1 VSARTP
7 PLRLATLVALLA
19 ACAREPATASVDQ
32 APPAA
37 PAADPHVDEV
47 PPAVAEAPACPLPDE
62 ILTPWQF
69 ALIVMDP
76 HHLTVEQRRQRAYAR
91 RKAVMLNP
99 DSVSARVLEDLAK
112 AAEAGEI
119 DPNASQMVF
128 TARGVE
134 GDRKGPPPA
143 GWRPPADA
151 DDSPAGAS
159 APGAEGS
166 ADAPAPSADGSP

>member
-1 VSARTP
+1 MPASGS
-7 PLRLATLVALLA
+7 PLPFATLVVLLA
-19 ACAREPATASVDQ
+19 ACAREPATAVVEE

-37 PAADPHVDEV
+37 PEVAPADPDVGEV
-47 PPAVAEAPACPLPDE
+47 PPEVAEAPAWPLPDE

-119 DPNASQMVF
+119 DPNASQVVF

-134 GDRKGPPPA
+134 GGERKGPPPA
-143 GWRPPADA
+143 GWRPPA
-151 DDSPAGAS
+151 GAS
-159 APGAEGS
+159 APGAAGS
-166 ADAPAPSADGSP
+166 AESPAPSADGSP

>member
-1 VSARTP
+1 
-7 PLRLATLVALLA
+7 
-19 ACAREPATASVDQ
+19 
-32 APPAA
+32 
-37 PAADPHVDEV
+37 
-47 PPAVAEAPACPLPDE
+47 
-62 ILTPWQF
+62 
-69 ALIVMDP
+69 MDP

-134 GDRKGPPPA
+134 GEHKRPPPA
-143 GWRPPADA
+143 GWRPPAGADA
-151 DDSPAGAS
+151 PDSSP
-159 APGAEGS
+159 APGAGES
-166 ADAPAPSADGSP
+166 AESPAPSADGSP